1 MTGEHAQIV
10 SNCGKSILTESSSGL
25 AWPGGPTHPDLLL
38 LLRPEREYT
47 VLEEAWAFFAVAL
60 FGYTP
65 HPSSSGLHRQALPAT
80 QREERLREI
89 LGKCDI

>member
-47 VLEEAWAFFAVAL
+47 VLEEACRLIWLHPPPPHLPLACIGRL
-60 FGYTP
+60 YLHYT
-65 HPSSSGLHRQALPAT
+65 
-80 QREERLREI
+80 ERRKTKRDLR
-89 LGKCDI
+89 KV

>member
-47 VLEEAWAFFAVAL
+47 GTGLGFFAVAL

-65 HPSSSGLHRQALPAT
+65 HPSSSGLHRQVLPAT
-80 QREERLREI
+80 QRKERLSEI